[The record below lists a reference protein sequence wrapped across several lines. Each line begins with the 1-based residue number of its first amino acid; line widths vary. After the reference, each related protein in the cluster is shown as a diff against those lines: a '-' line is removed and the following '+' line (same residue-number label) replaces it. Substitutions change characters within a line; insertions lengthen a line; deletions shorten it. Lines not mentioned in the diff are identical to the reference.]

1 MTNTSTPAEV
11 ILLLLEC
18 LLAATQGAAAG
29 EMVEKNKSR
38 TVMITAADAS
48 RAIE

>member
-1 MTNTSTPAEV
+1 MANTFTPVGV

-29 EMVEKNKSR
+29 EMVEKNKCR
-38 TVMITAADAS
+38 TVKIMAADAS
-48 RAIE
+48 RAIQ